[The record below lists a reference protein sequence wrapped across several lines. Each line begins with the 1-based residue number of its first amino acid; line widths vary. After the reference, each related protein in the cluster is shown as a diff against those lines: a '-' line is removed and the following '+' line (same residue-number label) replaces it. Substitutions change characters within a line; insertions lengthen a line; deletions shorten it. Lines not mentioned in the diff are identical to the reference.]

1 MVFKLIIKIY
11 ALIFSIY
18 CFPERPSGYDAF
30 EQTTMSKENGYTS
43 PKTEPGLMTT
53 QENWSKK
60 KRKKKKPSVKT
71 VVIED
76 QDDYGGFDE
85 TDGAEKESLP
95 MDIHSFDEKNKE
107 IFTKDGNSTGIH
119 EDKKLIS
126 NTDGTQYS
134 NTVESPLAK
143 SNQSGD
149 ETVSDV
155 RTTSPDSSSDGHVTN
170 LTNDHRVNRTDD
182 QSNGSK
188 GRDDERTVFV
198 SNDLDK
204 YLTLNS
210 PQNSETNS
218 QTKDRNKELD
228 SLGRIAE
235 IASSTRQEFST
246 NDFLLDQSETQ
257 PIVSNN
263 SKQKTTNRFQ
273 EDSRFNTKD
282 SPTESKINNTSPK
295 KGNSDFIGF
304 QQSSNN
310 SDSGKENSQKSEKD
324 TSGSLEN
331 NQGLSDTN
339 EKLTENLLN
348 SKKEDSSI
356 LPKSNEARPTP
367 GNSRKTEEHSE
378 TNEELS
384 VTPKSKDCNSS
395 VSKKFETRKTAGSY
409 KEQNDSSNEFSEI
422 PSRGNSYDYRV
433 RKVENPEFISSS
445 YGSSS
450 AMSDFTDDDRD
461 LNFIPGIHRISSKS
475 FSSSFERKSTA
486 DSSVSF
492 DENGFP
498 LFESS
503 HYTESSPS
511 QPSSIDDASSSR
523 FADLS
528 NEWDMFEDLLNVEE
542 EHFTRPDVS

>member
-1 MVFKLIIKIY
+1 
-11 ALIFSIY
+11 
-18 CFPERPSGYDAF
+18 
-30 EQTTMSKENGYTS
+30 MSKENGYTS

-76 QDDYGGFDE
+76 HDDYGGFDE
-85 TDGAEKESLP
+85 TDGTEKESLP

-155 RTTSPDSSSDGHVTN
+155 RNTSPDSSSDGHVTN

-188 GRDDERTVFV
+188 ERGDERTVFV

-218 QTKDRNKELD
+218 QTQERNKELD

-295 KGNSDFIGF
+295 KGNSDFIAF
-304 QQSSNN
+304 HQSPNN

-331 NQGLSDTN
+331 NQGLSNTN

-348 SKKEDSSI
+348 SKKEDSLI
-356 LPKSNEARPTP
+356 LPKSNKARPTP

-384 VTPKSKDCNSS
+384 VTPKCKDCNSS
-395 VSKKFETRKTAGSY
+395 VSQKSETRKTAGSY
-409 KEQNDSSNEFSEI
+409 KEQNDSNNEFSEI

-542 EHFTRPDVS
+542 EHFTKPDVS